1 MKKVGNDK
9 NIDENLDENLVESAS
24 IEAENLREAEA
35 IESENLRERALGE
48 AESIIESALGEA
60 ENLIESTTC
69 EAENLIESTRVE
81 AENLIQ
87 SAMAEVNILKERTAI
102 EVNSV
107 RENARVGVENLKK
120 TARVTDDNLKK
131 TARVTA
137 EHLKK
142 TINMESENLKK
153 TARVTDDNLKKTARV
168 TAEHLK
174 KTINMESENLKKTAR
189 VTADNLM
196 DTARVTAEHLKKT
209 ARVTADNLMETA
221 RVTAEHLKKTARVT
235 ADNLMETARIHSSQ
249 SLKNTHEK
257 LEKIKDHK
265 KLQLNKK
272 HVILITT
279 ACIFLIG
286 GSVFYL
292 NQQPKHI
299 GLMSEYLIENI
310 KGEKINT
317 WTAWNIVEGDTF
329 HIHVLASPEVT
340 PERLKVIEDV
350 IFSNETVTVGDL
362 KYYKGWQEAL
372 IAATGLEHKLA
383 IPVHF
388 DVAETSIGSGNIII
402 KLSSLENADGYTG
415 YTESIADA
423 AQHQILKSE
432 ITVYGVDKINN
443 DELAIILR
451 HELGHGFGLGHS
463 DDKNDLMFQ
472 NVQTFP
478 PYEYISECDVEAMAG
493 LYNGNEKSQVTC
505 TK

>member
-131 TARVTA
+131 
-137 EHLKK
+137 
-142 TINMESENLKK
+142 
-153 TARVTDDNLKKTARV
+153 
-168 TAEHLK
+168 
-174 KTINMESENLKKTAR
+174 
-189 VTADNLM
+189 
-196 DTARVTAEHLKKT
+196 
-209 ARVTADNLMETA
+209 TA